1 MDAKTAAQIES
12 LRHSAAWD
20 HLVAHLEAQEVKF
33 WNNHIAN
40 LKNGKAI
47 DQRELDRSLGKL
59 DGIRAILSA
68 PGKAAKHLVVNEEG
82 DEAS

>member
-12 LRHSAAWD
+12 LRHSPAWD
-20 HLVAHLEAQEVKF
+20 QLAAALEEQEEKF
-33 WNNHIAN
+33 WKNHIAN

-68 PGKAAKHLVVNEEG
+68 PGKAAKILAVNTEG